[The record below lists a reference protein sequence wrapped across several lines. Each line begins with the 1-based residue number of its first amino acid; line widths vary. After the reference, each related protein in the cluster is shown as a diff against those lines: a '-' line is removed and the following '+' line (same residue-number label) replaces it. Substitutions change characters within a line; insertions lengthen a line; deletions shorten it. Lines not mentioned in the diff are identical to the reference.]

1 MSSYTTDQK
10 SVFTL
15 KPLSKEG
22 IEAAQEKAERY
33 RLLNQPELAESICL
47 DILAIDPLNQKASIV
62 LLLSLTDQFGKS
74 SSAKAARQA
83 LDLASKLKDEYSK
96 VYYTGIIFERQGA
109 NALKSG
115 TPGAEYDACE
125 WYLDAM
131 EKYERADELNPPG
144 NDDAILRWNT
154 CARVIMQ
161 YNLRERPADDV
172 MHTLE

>member
-1 MSSYTTDQK
+1 MSLHTTDQK
-10 SVFTL
+10 RVFKL

-33 RLLNQPELAESICL
+33 RLLNQPQLAESICL
-47 DILAIDPLNQKASIV
+47 DILAIEPDNQKAAVV

-74 SSAKAARQA
+74 STKAARQA
-83 LDLASKLKDEYSK
+83 MELASKLKDEYARE
-96 VYYTGIIFERQGA
+96 YYTGIIYERQGA
-109 NALKSG
+109 NALSSG
-115 TPGAEYDACE
+115 TPGAEFDACE

-154 CARVIMQ
+154 CARIIMQ
-161 YNLRERPADDV
+161 YNLRERPLDDA